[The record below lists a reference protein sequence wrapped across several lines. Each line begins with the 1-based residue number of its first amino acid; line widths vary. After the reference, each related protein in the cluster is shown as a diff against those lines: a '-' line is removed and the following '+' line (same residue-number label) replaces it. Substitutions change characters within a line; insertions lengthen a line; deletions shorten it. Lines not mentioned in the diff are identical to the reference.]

1 MLKTKRKK
9 FIQRDKKLKKITFGP
24 SNPLR
29 DPTLVGSGSI
39 KKIFFVLLLFDSKK
53 TSKMKFKN
61 FLKCEI
67 WIKIEEMGPFLVKS

>member
-1 MLKTKRKK
+1 MKILKTKN
-9 FIQRDKKLKKITFGP
+9 FLSGGTNFKKITIGP
-24 SNPLR
+24 SDPLR

-53 TSKMKFKN
+53 TSKMKYKH

-67 WIKIEEMGPFLVKS
+67 WIKIEEMGPFLVKI